1 MRIARHLGPALVIAI
16 LAAPLLAQQADRAQ
30 ADVLSERAAE
40 RLRALHAEAVRL
52 ASQERT
58 VLGELRR
65 LELARE
71 IAAQERGK
79 AEGELEG
86 VTTELSTLDAQI
98 SALEQQENAELPV
111 LRARIVSLYKLG
123 GGRYARMLLSTAH
136 LRDLAEASRMVAA
149 LARQDQDRIAAHR
162 QRIAALNASRA
173 ALEAQRGQLTA
184 LRAEAARAQSANE
197 AAIEARNS
205 FVREIDARRDL
216 NAELAGELQA
226 AQRQLQSTLA
236 TLGAASAPASLPIGP
251 FRGDLEWPV
260 DGQVR
265 QAFGASRPGRAAP
278 SNGVDLAATEGAPVT
293 VVHDGTVAFAD
304 RFSGFGRLVIVDH
317 GAQAFSLYGNLSAI
331 AVAQGDHVQR
341 GDTIGTVGVAPTGA
355 AGLYFELRVD
365 GRPVDP
371 LQWLRKR

>member
-1 MRIARHLGPALVIAI
+1 MRIARHLGPALVIAM
-16 LAAPLLAQQADRAQ
+16 LAAPLLAQQADRTPT
-30 ADVLSERAAE
+30 DIVSDRAAR
-40 RLRALHAEAVRL
+40 RLRELHAEAERL
-52 ASQERT
+52 ASEERT
-58 VLGELRR
+58 VLGELRQ
-65 LELARE
+65 LEIARE
-71 IAAQERGK
+71 IAAQERGQ
-79 AEGELEG
+79 AEGELEN
-86 VTTELSTLDAQI
+86 VTAALAALNGQVA
-98 SALEQQENAELPV
+98 ALEQQEETELPV

-149 LARQDQDRIAAHR
+149 LARQDQDRIATHR
-162 QRIAALNASRA
+162 QRIATLNASRA
-173 ALEAQRGQLTA
+173 ALEAQRSQLTE
-184 LRAEAARAQSANE
+184 LRAQAAQAQAANQT
-197 AAIEARNS
+197 AIEARNS

-216 NAELAGELQA
+216 NAQLAGELQA

-236 TLGAASAPASLPIGP
+236 TLGAASAPPSLPIGP

-260 DGQVR
+260 NGQVR

-278 SNGVDLAATEGAPVT
+278 SNGVDLAAAEGTPVT
-293 VVHDGTVAFAD
+293 VVYDGTVAFAD

-317 GAQAFSLYGNLSAI
+317 GAQAFSLYGNLSTMS
-331 AVAQGDHVQR
+331 VAQGDPVQR

-371 LQWLRKR
+371 LQWLRAR